1 MLFTIACT
9 KQTTIPVPVIT
20 NTTKTVSK
28 LDYNKFTDKFW
39 NLAATNEFS
48 GTSGNVVPY
57 TGTGITIVFHKS
69 KKLEYSGPNGHVFDY
84 WKMIN
89 DSTIGIAGG
98 TDPDTAL
105 FHHWSHQY
113 LKMPTDS
120 ALIVTYKGS
129 TQIRQYKL

>member
-1 MLFTIACT
+1 MLFIIACT
-9 KQTTIPVPVIT
+9 KQTTIVPTIAT
-20 NTTKTVSK
+20 PIKSISK

-39 NLAATNEFS
+39 KLSATNEFDFS
-48 GTSGNVVPY
+48 KGVVPY
-57 TGTGITIVFHKS
+57 TGISITIVFHKS
-69 KKLEYSGPNGHVFDY
+69 KKMEYSGPNGHYFDY

-105 FHHWSHQY
+105 FHHWTHQY

-120 ALIVTYKGS
+120 VLVVNTQNS